1 LNDTAPSLEPPTR
14 RHERFEAIRDLFEG
28 PMLALSLVM
37 LALLVVEVAL
47 PLPDTTAR
55 AIETA
60 QWFIWVAFALDY
72 LIFLALAPD
81 KRRYVRTNLFGLLT
95 VVLPFLRVFRALRA
109 VRAVRALR
117 AVRAANL
124 TRRGAVSLR
133 NALQWSSFAYFSVL
147 ALVIT
152 FLSAV
157 GIVYLESG
165 VEGARI
171 RSYGEALWWAVGVV
185 TTIGSD
191 LSPVTAEGRVFA
203 SVLYVLGLAIPAYL
217 GGVIA
222 SHLIGQRSQDHEEA
236 ILEERIK
243 ALEAKLDRLLE
254 RGSSH
259 AQESSS
265 VDLERE

>member
-1 LNDTAPSLEPPTR
+1 LDDTVPTLETPTR
-14 RHERFEAIRDLFEG
+14 HQQRFEAIRDLFEG
-28 PMLALSLVM
+28 PMLVLSLVM
-37 LALLVVEVAL
+37 LVLLVVEVAL
-47 PLPDTTAR
+47 PLPTATAR
-55 AIETA
+55 VLEAA
-60 QWFIWVAFALDY
+60 QWLIWAAFALDY

-81 KRRYVRTNLFGLLT
+81 KRHYLRTNLFALLT

-124 TRRGAVSLR
+124 TRRGALSLR
-133 NALQWSSFAYFSVL
+133 NALQWSTFAYFSVL

-171 RSYGEALWWAVGVV
+171 RTYGEALWWAVGVV

-191 LSPVTAEGRVFA
+191 LSPVTTEGRIFA
-203 SVLYVLGLAIPAYL
+203 SLLYILGLAVPAYL

-222 SHLIGQRSQDHEEA
+222 SQLIGQRSQDHEEA
-236 ILEERIK
+236 LLEQRFE

-254 RGSSH
+254 R
-259 AQESSS
+259 ESNRS
-265 VDLERE
+265 